1 MNARGVLAAVTT
13 AATLASATTAAA
25 APWKSKDKRAAAL
38 LGQAVDAA
46 EAGDFTTAAAL
57 SLRSFEAAP
66 SLLALWNA
74 GQAHM
79 AIGAYTRALDL
90 YDRALADA
98 DLPRDRRPQLEDRR
112 SLARAFLDA
121 EAATAAGRW
130 DDARAAYLG
139 ILDRDGLL
147 APDRQH
153 AGEAMA
159 KLAEQRAAAERAAA
173 DAAKP
178 APPPP
183 QPDPATSS
191 TAAPPEPTPT
201 AAPPLRVDL
210 VRGSRWDDSAALVI
224 AGVGVVAIGVG
235 VGLYIHAGQLEDRA
249 DAASTPD
256 EDRADLRDRA
266 DTEHTAA
273 PILMG
278 LGAAVAIAGVVK
290 FAIPPDAQPAA
301 LASTTI
307 APARGG
313 VVVVFGGRF

>member
-1 MNARGVLAAVTT
+1 MTARGVLAAVTT
-13 AATLASATTAAA
+13 AATLASATTAHA
-25 APWKSKDKRAAAL
+25 APWKSKDRQASAL

-46 EAGDFTTAAAL
+46 DAGDFQGAAAL
-57 SLRSFEAAP
+57 SLRSFEASP

-74 GQAHM
+74 GQASM
-79 AIGAYTRALDL
+79 AIGDHARALDL
-90 YDRALADA
+90 YDRALADP
-98 DLPRDRRPQLEDRR
+98 DLPRDRRPPLEDRR

-121 EAATAAGRW
+121 KAATAADRW
-130 DDARAAYLG
+130 DDARTAYVA

-159 KLAEQRAAAERAAA
+159 KLAEQRAATERAAV
-173 DAAKP
+173 DATKPP
-178 APPPP
+178 APPP
-183 QPDPATSS
+183 PDPATSS
-191 TAAPPEPTPT
+191 TAPPPEPTP
-201 AAPPLRVDL
+201 AAPPPRVDL

-224 AGVGVVAIGVG
+224 AGIGVVAIGVG
-235 VGLYIHAGQLEDRA
+235 VGLYIHAGQLEGRA
-249 DAASTPD
+249 GAAGTPD

-273 PILMG
+273 PVLVG

-301 LASTTI
+301 LAATTI
-307 APARGG
+307 APTSGG
-313 VVVVFGGRF
+313 AIVVFGGRF